1 MVNRMKIRSF
11 ILNLVLLFIIVFSL
25 TPLILSFMTSLKPIE
40 EVYANPPT
48 LFPVKATLDSY
59 LNALGIIEVRYLYG
73 NPSVSD
79 FPKYIVN
86 SLVVSTAVTF
96 ITISIAIPSAYGLT
110 RYRFRGQR
118 TLFLATLFAY
128 MLPQVVFLIP
138 FYIMFRVFQL
148 LDTYFALIISYLILT
163 IPFAVYFLNAYFY
176 NIRWDLEEAAL
187 IDGCS
192 RVSAVFRIILPAY
205 KPGFIATA
213 FLAFIQSWGEFL
225 FALVFCGAQI
235 KTAPIGIMMHV
246 AESGVDWSGLLAATI
261 IYALPAAVIYLAFQS
276 YFIKGLTSG
285 AFKG

>member
-1 MVNRMKIRSF
+1 
-11 ILNLVLLFIIVFSL
+11 
-25 TPLILSFMTSLKPIE
+25 MTSLKPIE

-48 LFPVKATLDSY
+48 IFPTKGTLDSY
-59 LNALGIIEVRYLYG
+59 LNALGIIEVRYLG
-73 NPSVSD
+73 NPSVND

-86 SLVVSTAVTF
+86 SLVVSAAVTF
-96 ITISIAIPSAYGLT
+96 ITISIAISSAYGLT
-110 RYRFRGQR
+110 RYRFKGQR
-118 TLFLATLFAY
+118 ALFLATLFAY

-148 LDTYFALIISYLILT
+148 LDTYFALMISYLILT
-163 IPFAVYFLNAYFY
+163 VPFAVYFLNAYFY

-192 RVSAVFRIILPAY
+192 RVSAVFKIILPAY

-235 KTAPIGIMMHV
+235 KTAPIGIMMYV
-246 AESGVDWSGLLAATI
+246 GESGVDWSGVLAATI